1 MSEDDELVNVLV
13 FKFYMPEY
21 DFQSKPFIVPM
32 RCGMTLR
39 EATNDA
45 KLRFLKYG
53 IKPIGKIHRKHA
65 EMMRDGRITY
75 DVRSTTMA
83 RHDIKYGLGIPRAP
97 WKRAGRRPPLKR
109 PTRKKAARRPR
120 LRRPAWRKPIW
131 RKPKWKT
138 ARRAR

>member
-1 MSEDDELVNVLV
+1 MSEDGELVNVLV

-32 RCGMTLR
+32 GHGKTLR
-39 EATNDA
+39 EAIIDA

-75 DVRSTTMA
+75 SVRSTTMA
-83 RHDIKYGLGIPRAP
+83 REDTEHAGGIPWTP
-97 WKRAGRRPPLKR
+97 WKRARRRPPLKR
-109 PTRKKAARRPR
+109 PT
-120 LRRPAWRKPIW
+120 
-131 RKPKWKT
+131 WK
-138 ARRAR
+138 RVRG